1 MKEKKTNKISVLL
14 ILIICLITILM
25 IFTNSSNEYNVLA
38 KKNLNKQTKQEEKRI
53 YSGKELKTGDVVDY
67 DHTLIVDEKT
77 GETKKINEE
86 KLKYFSPK
94 GDLDTPGNGE
104 KDKTVDVSKANG
116 NGWFVFDNE
125 KDDTIIM
132 PADTIQ
138 YYYNIQGALGY
149 LWFEAFTYNYARL
162 YGYGYGA
169 NDKKTFK
176 YTVGSKIPSENDTK
190 VLEMKNVGARPIL
203 VEDAESCFG
212 GLNNEEKNMIDKA
225 WAIINGAYSSVDQKR
240 PRVGLNYL
248 EEAIYH
254 PTLNKNNAN
263 ENGESKEPRK
273 LTDIYNTAYWTGLN
287 NLTEVESLK
296 NKECDNGKISVMFER
311 TSDNDRGGRKRFR
324 FGNTYIEMSEKS
336 CDFGAGCINWDIGGG
351 YYYEYLS
358 NDHYEII
365 KCKNDKIEALNR
377 SYNPQPMVYLKQD
390 NIYYKNDRT
399 GGYNKYSIL
408 KKFNKSKIGLEVKN
422 PYGIDTSNIKIIQKA
437 DDVNVATNG
446 ISGNS
451 IDKIGL
457 KKLDDTEV
465 EGKTSY
471 EITGVHDDV
480 NCEMVVKDSNI
491 SITMYPK
498 ALNIVAKINEE
509 NIYDGANYIMNIK
522 VNKKLFDTN
531 LLSKDIL
538 RKDISNNSEIT
549 LLTLNKKEDIITPDG
564 KRVSYTLNNRLI
576 EDSVRKRLESYS
588 INSYIDIGN
597 YNKILYNIDIRY
609 DLPVYNSKDSKNDK
623 LIIENGKIKDTTFKI
638 YRFKIDE
645 KDKDFNYNELMKSSE
660 DLGLYTKIAKDKLK
674 FGENNILVDLEGR
687 EIYSY
692 SNNNKI
698 LKYIYYIKAEDKQF
712 EKGYD
717 YNVKYEKIKDKNDI
731 VGTHKI
737 SYSSIKEKFKGSATI
752 IGMPEDEKVK
762 VDLLRYVGN
771 DSKKAE
777 IVKSYELE
785 NKDLKDYKKA
795 IEEDI
800 DTYSKRD
807 EKYIYFLKFEKVLEG
822 FLEES
827 DELKHNIVMKRKQE
841 KYDYIINL
849 EAKET
854 KKELPTVIVDI
865 YLNGKLY
872 KENYELKVGE
882 NKFSVDKYDV
892 EKGKENEYTVKVKNT
907 EEIAKKKFKV
917 EQEGNNINLEYVPD
931 KTSFTTRIIWNLDGG
946 KRKNIKLELFKNGES
961 IKTEEVMSNQNSYTF
976 TGLLKEDEDGEEI
989 EYSVN
994 LKEKVKGFNSEIY
1007 EKGKTIILTQIE
1019 KEENADELPYAG
1031 KHNEK
1036 SKYIRYILCIILI
1049 INIIEKIDFKKSI
1062 KNIRI

>member
-14 ILIICLITILM
+14 IAIICLITILI
-25 IFTNSSNEYNVLA
+25 IFSNSSNEYNVLA
-38 KKNLNKQTKQEEKRI
+38 KKNLNKQTQQEEKRI

-94 GDLDTPGNGE
+94 GDLDIPGNGE
-104 KDKTVDVSKANG
+104 KDKTIDVSKANS

-132 PADTIQ
+132 PADTIK

-149 LWFEAFTYNYARL
+149 LWYEAFTYNYARL

-169 NDKKTFK
+169 NDTKTFN

-212 GLNNEEKNMIDKA
+212 GLTDKERNMVNTKN
-225 WAIINGAYSSVDQKR
+225 INIK
-240 PRVGLNYL
+240 VGNTVEIEPLFY
-248 EEAIYH
+248 

-263 ENGESKEPRK
+263 SEGVSKKPKK
-273 LTDIYNTAYWTGLN
+273 LNDIKKTAYWTGLD
-287 NLTEVESLK
+287 NLEELSRITSEKK
-296 NKECDNGKISVMFER
+296 NYGKFNVMFDK
-311 TSDNDRGGRKRFR
+311 TSDDSKYGRQRFR
-324 FGNTYIEMSEKS
+324 FGNTFFEPFDSKAE
-336 CDFGAGCINWDIGGG
+336 FGVGAINLDIGGG
-351 YYYEYLS
+351 YYYRYIINSNLYMLECKKEELS
-358 NDHYEII
+358 FRKD
-365 KCKNDKIEALNR
+365 

-390 NIYYKNDRT
+390 NIYYKNDKT
-399 GGYNKYSIL
+399 DGYNRYSIL
-408 KKFNKSKIGLEVKN
+408 KKFNKSKIVLDVKN
-422 PYGIDTSNIKIIQKA
+422 PYGIDISNIKIIQKS
-437 DDVNVATNG
+437 DDVDVGASG
-446 ISGNS
+446 ITENS

-471 EITGVHDDV
+471 ELTGVPEDV
-480 NCEMVVKDSNI
+480 NCEMEVKDSNI
-491 SITMYPK
+491 TITMYPK
-498 ALNIVAKINEE
+498 TLNIVAKINEE
-509 NIYDGANYIMNIK
+509 NIYDGANYTMNIK
-522 VNKKLFDTN
+522 VNKKSFDTD

-538 RKDISNNSEIT
+538 RKDISNNSEII

-564 KRVSYTLNNRLI
+564 KRVSYTLNNRII
-576 EDSVRKRLESYS
+576 EDSVRKRVESYS
-588 INSYIDIGN
+588 TNSYIDIGN

-609 DLPVYNSKDSKNDK
+609 DLPVYNSNIQKNDK

-638 YRFKIDE
+638 YRFKVDE
-645 KDKDFNYNELMKSSE
+645 NNKNFNYNELMKNSE
-660 DLGLYTKIAKDKLK
+660 DLGVYTKIPKDSLQ
-674 FGENNILVDLEGR
+674 FGENNILVNLEGR

-692 SNNNKI
+692 SNNKDSNKI

-717 YNVKYEKIKDKNDI
+717 YNAKYEKIKDKNDI

-737 SYSSIKEKFKGSATI
+737 SYSSEKEKFEGSATI
-752 IGMPEDEKVK
+752 IGMPEDEKVR
-762 VDLLRYVGN
+762 VYLLRYIGN
-771 DSKKAE
+771 DSEKAE

-785 NKDLKDYKKA
+785 NKDLNDYKKT

-800 DTYSKRD
+800 DKYSKKE
-807 EKYIYFLKFEKVLEG
+807 EKYTYILKFDKILEG

-827 DELKHNIVMKRKQE
+827 DELKHNIIMKRKQE

-865 YLNGKLY
+865 YINGKLY
-872 KENYELKVGE
+872 KEDYELKVGE
-882 NKFSVDKYDV
+882 NKFNVDKYDV
-892 EKGKENEYTVKVKNT
+892 EKGKENEYTLKIKNT
-907 EEIAKKKFKV
+907 EEIAKNKFKV
-917 EQEGNNINLEYVPD
+917 EQEGNNIRLEYVPD
-931 KTSFTTRIIWNLDGG
+931 KISFTTKIIWNLDGG

-961 IKTEEVMSNQNSYTF
+961 IKTEEVMSNQNSFTF
-976 TGLLKEDEDGEEI
+976 TGLLKEDENGEEI

-1019 KEENADELPYAG
+1019 KEENVNGLPYAG
-1031 KHNEK
+1031 KNNVK
-1036 SKYIRYILCIILI
+1036 LKYIRYILCIILI
-1049 INIIEKIDFKKSI
+1049 INIIEKIGLKKGI

>member
-14 ILIICLITILM
+14 IAIICLITILM
-25 IFTNSSNEYNVLA
+25 IFSNSSNEYNVLA
-38 KKNLNKQTKQEEKRI
+38 KKNLNKQTRQEEKRI

-86 KLKYFSPK
+86 KLKYLSPK
-94 GDLDTPGNGE
+94 GDIDTPGNGHE
-104 KDKTVDVSKANG
+104 DQLCDVNKANS

-138 YYYNIQGALGY
+138 YYYNIEGALGY

-169 NDKKTFK
+169 NDKKTFN

-212 GLNNEEKNMIDKA
+212 GLNNEEKNIIDKA
-225 WAIINGAYSSVDQKR
+225 WAIINSAYSSVKQSR

-248 EEAIYH
+248 EEAIYY
-254 PTLNKNNAN
+254 PTLNKNNAD
-263 ENGESKEPRK
+263 ENGESREPKK
-273 LTDIYNTAYWTGLN
+273 LTDVYNTAYWTGLD

-324 FGNTYIEMSEKS
+324 FGNTYIEMYNQS
-336 CDFGAGCINWDIGGG
+336 CNFGAGCVNWDIGGG

-390 NIYYKNDRT
+390 NIYYKNDKT
-399 GGYNKYSIL
+399 NGYNRYSIL

-422 PYGIDTSNIKIIQKA
+422 PYGVDTSNIKIIQKA
-437 DDVNVATNG
+437 DDVYIGANG
-446 ISGNS
+446 ITGNS

-465 EGKTSY
+465 EVKTSY
-471 EITGVHDDV
+471 ELTGVPEDV
-480 NCEMVVKDSNI
+480 NCEMEVKDSNI
-491 SITMYPK
+491 TITMYPK
-498 ALNIVAKINEE
+498 TLNIVAKINEE
-509 NIYDGANYIMNIK
+509 NIYDGANYTMNIK
-522 VNKKLFDTN
+522 VNKKSFDTD

-538 RKDISNNSEIT
+538 RKDISNNSEIN

-564 KRVSYTLNNRLI
+564 KRVSYTLSNRLVK
-576 EDSVRKRLESYS
+576 DSVRKRVESYS

-609 DLPVYNSKDSKNDK
+609 DLPVYNLKDSKSDK
-623 LIIENGKIKDTTFKI
+623 LIIENGKLKDTTFKI
-638 YRFKIDE
+638 YRFKVGE
-645 KDKDFNYNELMKSSE
+645 NDKDFNYDELMKRSE
-660 DLGLYTKIAKDKLK
+660 DLGVYTKISKDKLK

-692 SNNNKI
+692 NNNEVS
-698 LKYIYYIKAEDKQF
+698 KYIYYIKAEDKQF

-731 VGTHKI
+731 VGIHKI
-737 SYSSIKEKFKGSATI
+737 SYSSEKEKFKGSATI
-752 IGMPEDEKVK
+752 IGMPEHEKVR

-771 DSKKAE
+771 DSEKAE
-777 IVKSYELE
+777 IIKSYELE
-785 NKDLKDYKKA
+785 NKDLKDYKKT

-800 DTYSKRD
+800 DKYSKKE
-807 EKYIYFLKFEKVLEG
+807 EKYTYILKFDKILEG

-827 DELKHNIVMKRKQE
+827 DELKHNIIMKRKQE

-865 YLNGKLY
+865 YINGKLY
-872 KENYELKVGE
+872 KEDYELKVGE
-882 NKFSVDKYDV
+882 NKFNVDKYDV
-892 EKGKENEYTVKVKNT
+892 EKGKENEYTLKIKNT
-907 EEIAKKKFKV
+907 EEIAKNKFKV
-917 EQEGNNINLEYVPD
+917 EQEGNNIRLEYVPD
-931 KTSFTTRIIWNLDGG
+931 KISFTTKIIWNLDGG

-976 TGLLKEDEDGEEI
+976 TGLLKEDEDGEVI

-1019 KEENADELPYAG
+1019 KEENVNGLPYAG
-1031 KHNEK
+1031 KNNVK
-1036 SKYIRYILCIILI
+1036 LKYIRYILYIILI
-1049 INIIEKIDFKKSI
+1049 INIIEKINFRKSI

>member
-14 ILIICLITILM
+14 IAIICLITILI
-25 IFTNSSNEYNVLA
+25 IFSNSSNEYNVLA
-38 KKNLNKQTKQEEKRI
+38 KKNLNKQTQQEEKRI

-94 GDLDTPGNGE
+94 GDLDIPGNGE
-104 KDKTVDVSKANG
+104 KDKTIDVSKANS

-132 PADTIQ
+132 PADTIK

-149 LWFEAFTYNYARL
+149 LWYEAFTYNYARL

-169 NDKKTFK
+169 NDTKTFN

-212 GLNNEEKNMIDKA
+212 GLTDKERNMVNTKN
-225 WAIINGAYSSVDQKR
+225 INIK
-240 PRVGLNYL
+240 VGNTVEIEPLFY
-248 EEAIYH
+248 

-263 ENGESKEPRK
+263 SEGVSKKPKK
-273 LTDIYNTAYWTGLN
+273 LNDIKKTAYWTGLD
-287 NLTEVESLK
+287 NLEELSRITSEKK
-296 NKECDNGKISVMFER
+296 NYGKFNVMFDK
-311 TSDNDRGGRKRFR
+311 TSDDSKYGRQRFR
-324 FGNTYIEMSEKS
+324 FGNTFFEPFDSKAE
-336 CDFGAGCINWDIGGG
+336 FGVGAINLDIGGG
-351 YYYEYLS
+351 YYYRYIINSNLYMLECKKEELS
-358 NDHYEII
+358 FRKD
-365 KCKNDKIEALNR
+365 

-390 NIYYKNDRT
+390 NIYYKNDKT
-399 GGYNKYSIL
+399 DGYNRYSIL
-408 KKFNKSKIGLEVKN
+408 KKFNKSKIGLDVKN
-422 PYGIDTSNIKIIQKA
+422 PYGIDISNIKIIQKA
-437 DDVNVATNG
+437 DDVNIGANG
-446 ISGNS
+446 ITGNS

-471 EITGVHDDV
+471 ELTGVPEDV
-480 NCEMVVKDSNI
+480 NCEMEAKDSNI
-491 SITMYPK
+491 TITMYPK
-498 ALNIVAKINEE
+498 TLNIVAKINEE
-509 NIYDGANYIMNIK
+509 NIYDGANYTMNIK
-522 VNKKLFDTN
+522 VNKKSFDTD

-538 RKDISNNSEIT
+538 RKDISNNSEIN

-564 KRVSYTLNNRLI
+564 KRVSYTLSNRLVK
-576 EDSVRKRLESYS
+576 DSVRKRVESYS

-609 DLPVYNSKDSKNDK
+609 DLPVYNSNIQKNDK

-638 YRFKIDE
+638 YRFKVDE
-645 KDKDFNYNELMKSSE
+645 NNKNFNYNELMKNSE
-660 DLGLYTKIAKDKLK
+660 DLGVYTKIPKDSLQ
-674 FGENNILVDLEGR
+674 FGENNILVNLEGR

-692 SNNNKI
+692 SNNKDSNKI

-737 SYSSIKEKFKGSATI
+737 SYSSEKEKFEGSATI
-752 IGMPEDEKVK
+752 IGMPEDKKVR
-762 VDLLRYVGN
+762 VYLLRYVGD

-777 IVKSYELE
+777 IVKSYEIE
-785 NKDLKDYKKA
+785 NNDLNDYKKA

-800 DTYSKRD
+800 DKYSKRD
-807 EKYIYFLKFEKVLEG
+807 EKYTYFLKFEKVLDG
-822 FLEES
+822 FFEES

-865 YLNGKLY
+865 YLNGELY

-882 NKFSVDKYDV
+882 NKFNVDKYDV
-892 EKGKENEYTVKVKNT
+892 EKGKENEYTLKIKNT
-907 EEIAKKKFKV
+907 EEIAKNKFKV
-917 EQEGNNINLEYVPD
+917 EQEGNNIRLEYVPD
-931 KTSFTTRIIWNLDGG
+931 KISFTTKIIWNLDGG

-961 IKTEEVMSNQNSYTF
+961 IKTEEVMLNQNSFTF
-976 TGLLKEDEDGEEI
+976 TGLLKEDENGEEI

-994 LKEKVKGFNSEIY
+994 LKEKVKGFDSEIY
-1007 EKGKTIILTQIE
+1007 EKGKTIILTQVE
-1019 KEENADELPYAG
+1019 KEETVNGLPYAG
-1031 KHNEK
+1031 KNNVK
-1036 SKYIRYILCIILI
+1036 LKYIRYILCIILI
-1049 INIIEKIDFKKSI
+1049 INIIEKIGLRKSV